1 MSALAYI
8 RQAAE
13 RSPFCSLCTA
23 CRKPLLRFLCFLSLS
38 YSYIPIQL
46 SVGLSR
52 SLSRLAS
59 IPKWILNMRCPKQ
72 TGELYS
78 TRCHS
83 VKWLP
88 AYDHLKYPDSEPYAG
103 LAFRCMSILFTS
115 MMLFATRRVFSISTN
130 AICAYGRSE
139 EHTSELQ
146 SRE

>member
-1 MSALAYI
+1 
-8 RQAAE
+8 
-13 RSPFCSLCTA
+13 
-23 CRKPLLRFLCFLSLS
+23 
-38 YSYIPIQL
+38 
-46 SVGLSR
+46 
-52 SLSRLAS
+52 
-59 IPKWILNMRCPKQ
+59 MRCPKQ

-130 AICAYGRSE
+130 AICAYGSVGKTGPRKLIFHKRMFLIVIVI
-139 EHTSELQ
+139 EHLETGGDRVEVIV
-146 SRE
+146 